1 MVHDILFNQ
10 YISLYVII
18 PLFLEIGLLLV
29 FCSIVVIN
37 TCQTSHILD
46 NFSKDVRLI
55 LKDIMKYVGIE
66 TPFKFLA
73 NTEQVIQLG
82 ESWI

>member
-46 NFSKDVRLI
+46 NVRLI

-82 ESWI
+82 ES